1 MPRLLQYSDVENV
14 FDNPRQAGRLAG
26 AIRTRNDDHTIICGT
41 GDNTAPGVLALIDRG
56 QQALELF
63 EAINTDVET
72 FGNHDFDFGIEA
84 IQSIVAAS
92 PQTWVSTNIYHQDD
106 DGTAGERFAAN
117 DSVPT
122 TIESVNKETVG
133 FIGVTD
139 PATPSLNPMADELYF
154 TDPYNAAKK
163 AVRKLQAADIDY
175 IVALSHLGSGDN
187 KLARQTDIDVIL
199 GGHLH
204 TKRDEWVDGTLCVR
218 PGAGGKTIT
227 EVTLNNGDI
236 TATQHETATAPL
248 ADDVVSALQ
257 GRIDAAGLDQV
268 VAHTSQ
274 PLERTHSD
282 VFAGESRIGNFVADA
297 YRWAL
302 DTDIGLQNSGGIR
315 NGPALSGDITTA
327 DLMSVVP
334 FNEHIVCAEITGE
347 TLRAVLRES
356 AASVVDFG
364 EPGWWHSHLSG
375 ARVVW
380 DEDAET
386 IQAASVDNQP
396 IAPRQSY
403 TLATSAYVLHSD
415 HEFPTLT
422 NRHRVDEGGI
432 QFEILIEYARE
443 QGVDVAVEGR
453 VKRIGSSDSQSASQ
467 SSSATTD

>member
-1 MPRLLQYSDVENV
+1 
-14 FDNPRQAGRLAG
+14 
-26 AIRTRNDDHTIICGT
+26 
-41 GDNTAPGVLALIDRG
+41 
-56 QQALELF
+56 
-63 EAINTDVET
+63 
-72 FGNHDFDFGIEA
+72 
-84 IQSIVAAS
+84 
-92 PQTWVSTNIYHQDD
+92 
-106 DGTAGERFAAN
+106 
-117 DSVPT
+117 
-122 TIESVNKETVG
+122 
-133 FIGVTD
+133 
-139 PATPSLNPMADELYF
+139 
-154 TDPYNAAKK
+154 
-163 AVRKLQAADIDY
+163 
-175 IVALSHLGSGDN
+175 
-187 KLARQTDIDVIL
+187 
-199 GGHLH
+199 
-204 TKRDEWVDGTLCVR
+204 VR

>member
-1 MPRLLQYSDVENV
+1 MLRLLQYSDVENV
-14 FDNPRQAGRLAG
+14 FDNPQQAGHLAG
-26 AIRTRNDDHTIICGT
+26 AIRTRSDANTIICGT

-63 EAINTDVET
+63 EAVNADVET
-72 FGNHDFDFGIEA
+72 FGNHDFDFGTEA
-84 IQSIVAAS
+84 TRSIVAAS

-106 DGTAGERFAAN
+106 DGTAGKRFAG
-117 DSVPT
+117 DDVVPT
-122 TIESVNKETVG
+122 AIESIDKETVG

-139 PATPSLNPMADELYF
+139 PATPSLNPMADDLYF
-154 TDPYNAAKK
+154 TDPYNAAEK
-163 AVRKLQAADIDY
+163 AIETLRASDVDY
-175 IVALSHLGSGDN
+175 IVALSHLGSGDDE
-187 KLARQTDIDVIL
+187 LAQQGDIDVIL

-204 TKRDEWVDGTLCVR
+204 TQRHEWIDGTLCVR
-218 PGAGGKTIT
+218 PGASGEAII

-236 TATQHETATAPL
+236 TATRHETANAPL

-257 GRIDAAGLDQV
+257 GRVEAAGLDEV

-274 PLERTHSD
+274 PLERTHSE

-315 NGPALSGDITTA
+315 NGPPLAGDITVA

-334 FNEHIVCAEITGE
+334 FNEHIVCAELTGE
-347 TLRAVLRES
+347 TLHAVLRES

-364 EPGWWHSHLSG
+364 EPGWWHSHVSG
-375 ARVVW
+375 VTIVW
-380 DEDAET
+380 DDDAET
-386 IQAASVDNQP
+386 IQTVSVNNQP
-396 IAPRQSY
+396 IAPEQSY

-422 NRHRVDEGGI
+422 NRHRVGEGGI

-443 QGVDVAVEGR
+443 QGIDVAIEGR
-453 VKRIGSSDSQSASQ
+453 VQRIESLDNESASE
-467 SSSATTD
+467 DLCNNNR